1 MFVWPTRAPQ
11 ADRPA
16 GTRSRPA
23 RTYHGDKFRPAP
35 TGRFALPA
43 IVSDPT
49 AESVCPAC
57 KAGQLHTFTR
67 TRDFRPR
74 GRLVTVELLG
84 SRCDACG
91 VETTRAA
98 QHDENLRRLAARKA
112 QYGDTLLGE
121 EIVGLRKR
129 YGLTQLAAA
138 RLFGKGKIAFSRYE
152 NEATYPD
159 ASTTLLLTMAIEM
172 PDSLKWLAD
181 KAGVEIP
188 MWRERREDA
197 VAEPLNPKNMPA
209 PRGGLEGA

>member
-1 MFVWPTRAPQ
+1 
-11 ADRPA
+11 
-16 GTRSRPA
+16 
-23 RTYHGDKFRPAP
+23 
-35 TGRFALPA
+35 
-43 IVSDPT
+43 
-49 AESVCPAC
+49 
-57 KAGQLHTFTR
+57 
-67 TRDFRPR
+67 
-74 GRLVTVELLG
+74 
-84 SRCDACG
+84 
-91 VETTRAA
+91 
-98 QHDENLRRLAARKA
+98 
-112 QYGDTLLGE
+112 LLGE

-159 ASTTLLLTMAIEM
+159 ASTTLLLTMAIDM

-197 VAEPLNPKNMPA
+197 VAEPSNPKNMPA